1 MPRVYVGNLATSVT
15 SRDLLEHFER
25 AGGALNALA
34 FSDRS
39 TGLCR
44 GFGFVGMAKMSDIAV
59 AISLLNN
66 TILNGQAIKI
76 EPEPSFKNGKARTRV
91 APRRRQSARSAPG

>member
-1 MPRVYVGNLATSVT
+1 
-15 SRDLLEHFER
+15 
-25 AGGALNALA
+25 
-34 FSDRS
+34 
-39 TGLCR
+39 
-44 GFGFVGMAKMSDIAV
+44 MAKMSDIAV